1 MNQSIK
7 INLTKLTGA
16 SLVNLQGKTAT
27 KQCLV
32 IPIENSGLF
41 VGEKG
46 VYLNCSA
53 FELHEPKYG
62 QTHLV
67 KLSQE
72 KEVWESMSDEER
84 NALPILGGI
93 KQLVAVAMQPT
104 ETMTPVPGEGEDLPF

>member
-7 INLTKLTGA
+7 INLSKLQDA
-16 SLVNLQGKTAT
+16 KLVNLTGKTET

-53 FELHEPKYG
+53 FELHEQKYG

-67 KLSQE
+67 KLSLE
-72 KEVWESMSDEER
+72 KEVTS
-84 NALPILGGI
+84 
-93 KQLVAVAMQPT
+93 
-104 ETMTPVPGEGEDLPF
+104 

>member
-7 INLTKLTGA
+7 INLTKLNGA
-16 SLVNLQGKTAT
+16 SLLNLKGSTAT

-32 IPIENSGLF
+32 IPIEGSGLF

-53 FELHEPKYG
+53 FELHEIKYG

-67 KLSQE
+67 KLSLD
-72 KEVWESMSDEER
+72 KEVWESLSDEQR
-84 NALPILGGI
+84 NAQPILGGI
-93 KQLVAVAMQPT
+93 KQLVSLTMQPT
-104 ETMTPVPGEGEDLPF
+104 ETVEIATGEGEDLPF